1 MVGKK
6 IKVLSLFSGCG
17 GMDLGFEGGFEVL
30 ATSYNKSVHP
40 DWNVKKSMRSGWI
53 MLGKTPFTTVFANDI
68 RKDAKSAWVNYF
80 SKRGHKQNTYYVESI
95 VDLVKRAKNNEDIF
109 PKGVD
114 IVTGGFPCQDF
125 SVAGKRKGFSSD
137 KSHDGNKI
145 VDNSIASIESRGSLY
160 IWMKEVIGQC
170 EKNYRRGFQ
179 DRL

>member
-95 VDLVKRAKNNEDIF
+95 VDLVKKRKITKIFF
-109 PKGVD
+109 PKGL
-114 IVTGGFPCQDF
+114 I
-125 SVAGKRKGFSSD
+125 
-137 KSHDGNKI
+137 
-145 VDNSIASIESRGSLY
+145 L
-160 IWMKEVIGQC
+160 
-170 EKNYRRGFQ
+170 
-179 DRL
+179 